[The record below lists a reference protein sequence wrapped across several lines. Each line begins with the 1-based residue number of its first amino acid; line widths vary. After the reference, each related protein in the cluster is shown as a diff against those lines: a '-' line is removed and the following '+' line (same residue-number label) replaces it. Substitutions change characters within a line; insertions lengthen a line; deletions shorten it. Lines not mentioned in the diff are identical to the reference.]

1 MEVLFSTVK
10 ELVAIAETQNKP
22 ISEIMIEQEM
32 LITKRSREEIIA
44 QMDNNLTVME
54 SAIEQGLQ
62 GVKSTSGLT
71 GGDAVLIQQY
81 IQVRKIPFRRPHFGC
96 RQQSGCDE

>member
-1 MEVLFSTVK
+1 M
-10 ELVAIAETQNKP
+10 AESQNKP

-54 SAIEQGLQ
+54 NAVEKGLQ
-62 GVKSTSGLT
+62 GVQSTSGLT
-71 GGDAVLIQQY
+71 GGDAVLIQKY
-81 IQVRKIPFRRPHFGC
+81 MAIRKITIR
-96 RQQSGCDE
+96 